1 MGVRI
6 LPSRENPERRRGPG
20 RHVWRDDAAGDS
32 PCIVETLSSWTE
44 ANPCTE
50 SLSHVESIKG
60 GSLHGDDAGKLAAGC
75 VRISELPRQA
85 ARLVKLELR
94 LAIQHLC
101 SRCQSIELHGD
112 FERLADVDVG
122 NWGFR
127 RLNVRLISA

>member
-20 RHVWRDDAAGDS
+20 RHVWRDDAAGDN
-32 PCIVETLSSWTE
+32 TE
-44 ANPCTE
+44 FLDR
-50 SLSHVESIKG
+50 S
-60 GSLHGDDAGKLAAGC
+60 
-75 VRISELPRQA
+75 
-85 ARLVKLELR
+85 LVKLELR